1 MKISLRDDGL
11 YCIYEFL
18 HEHNHILATGSQA
31 LYLRSQRKITEA
43 QMASAENAKSVGIS
57 NKATI
62 DLMAK
67 EAGGYENL
75 GFTRE
80 DMKNR
85 LYSKRSLKVNE
96 GDTGGVLEYME
107 KKSSEDVNFFY
118 SIQVDEDDLITNIFW
133 TDSKMIADYEVFG
146 DVLCFDTTY
155 RKLNDGRPFGLL
167 VGVDNHKKS
176 VVFGA
181 ALLYDET
188 ADSFIWLF
196 KTFLKAMSG
205 KKPQTILTDEDAA
218 MAKAI
223 KLVMPESHHRICVW
237 HMNQN
242 ACKHLAGVV
251 KEYKKFNADFQNCI
265 YDKEE
270 EDEFINAWNRML
282 EKYDLQE
289 NKWLERLFQK
299 KEQWALVYGRNT
311 FSADMSGTQRSESM
325 NNELKGYISVKYD
338 ILTFL
343 EHFDRLLSDKRYE
356 EVKNDFKT
364 TQSTPWPKA
373 DLTILRQATRIYTP
387 AIFKVFQEQVLQTL
401 NCDLYYC
408 GDIDAEMVYK
418 LKVHGKHHEHVVKF
432 SPTEGKVRC
441 SCKKFEFL
449 GILCCHALKIL
460 DVNNIKEIPKQ
471 YILQR
476 WTIDAKSLHIKSNC
490 STHEDPKIKLSTR
503 RRDLCRMFVK
513 IASRA
518 AESDETYLM
527 AANNAQKLAEDVEK
541 YLSIRPD
548 PDLDK
553 SGLYPT
559 LS

>member
-1 MKISLRDDGL
+1 
-11 YCIYEFL
+11 
-18 HEHNHILATGSQA
+18 
-31 LYLRSQRKITEA
+31 
-43 QMASAENAKSVGIS
+43 MASVENAKSVGIS

-85 LYSKRSLKVNE
+85 LYSKRSLKVN
-96 GDTGGVLEYME
+96 
-107 KKSSEDVNFFY
+107 
-118 SIQVDEDDLITNIFW
+118 
-133 TDSKMIADYEVFG
+133 EVFG

-188 ADSFIWLF
+188 ADSFVWLF

-205 KKPQTILTDEDAA
+205 KKPQTILTGEDAA

-282 EKYDLQE
+282 EK
-289 NKWLERLFQK
+289 
-299 KEQWALVYGRNT
+299 NT

-408 GDIDAEMVYK
+408 GDIDAKMVYK
-418 LKVHGKHHEHVVKF
+418 LKVHSKHHEHIVKF
-432 SPTEGKVRC
+432 SPTEDKVRC

-490 STHEDPKIKLSTR
+490 STQEDPKIKLSTR

-518 AESDETYLM
+518 TESDETYLM
-527 AANNAQKLAEDVEK
+527 AANNAQN
-541 YLSIRPD
+541 IRPD
-548 PDLDK
+548 QDLDK
-553 SGLYPT
+553 SGLYHT
-559 LS
+559 LN